1 VQAHL
6 PEADAAAVRAAE
18 TDWRA
23 AGATARLWRRDA
35 GLWTGADEASWLGW
49 LDGPARERTEIA
61 ARRALA
67 EGARRDGVRHVL
79 LLGMGGSSLCCE
91 VLARTFGAAPGAPEL
106 VVVDSTVP
114 GQVLAAE
121 ARVELDRALV
131 VVSSKSGST
140 LETDVLSRHFFERLR
155 ARLGPGGAAARFVAI
170 TDPGSS
176 LEQRARGEGWRAVV
190 AGVPD
195 VGGRFSAL
203 SPFGT
208 APAALLGVDLDEL
221 LAGAER
227 MARAC
232 GPDAPPERNPGVTLG
247 LALAALA
254 QRGRDKLTLVASPG
268 LASLGA
274 WLEQLVA
281 ESLGK
286 AGRGIVPVDGE
297 PLASPERYGDDRLF
311 VYVRL
316 VSAPAREQDAAV
328 DALARAGRP
337 VLRIDVE
344 RPAELG
350 AEFFRWEIA
359 TAVAG
364 ARLGVNPF
372 DQPDV
377 EAAKVAAR
385 RLTARYEETGE
396 LPASA
401 PLVREGA
408 LEAHADP
415 RNAAALDATTLRR
428 LVASHL
434 ARLRPHDY
442 FAVNAFVERSDAAER
457 ELAGLRRAVRD
468 AHGAATAIGFGP
480 RFLHSTGQLHKG
492 GPNSGVFLE
501 ITAEDAADLEV
512 PGRKIRFGALKDAQ
526 ALGDFEVLC
535 ERHRRA
541 LRLHVA
547 DGDAVAGLARVRQLV
562 ESVLA

>member
-1 VQAHL
+1 
-6 PEADAAAVRAAE
+6 
-18 TDWRA
+18 
-23 AGATARLWRRDA
+23 
-35 GLWTGADEASWLGW
+35 
-49 LDGPARERTEIA
+49 
-61 ARRALA
+61 
-67 EGARRDGVRHVL
+67 
-79 LLGMGGSSLCCE
+79 

-121 ARVELDRALV
+121 AQVDLGHALV

-155 ARLGPGGAAARFVAI
+155 ERLGAGAAAARFVAI

-176 LEQRARGEGWRAVV
+176 LEQRARAEGWRAVV
-190 AGVPD
+190 AGVPEI
-195 VGGRFSAL
+195 GGRFSAL

-208 APAALLGVDLDEL
+208 APAALLGVDLDDL
-221 LAGAER
+221 LARAER

-232 GPDAPPERNPGVTLG
+232 GPDAPPERSPGVGRG
-247 LALAALA
+247 LALGALA

-286 AGRGIVPVDGE
+286 LGGGIVPVDGE
-297 PLASPERYGDDRLF
+297 PLAAPDRYGDDRAF

-316 VSAPAREQDAAV
+316 ASAPAPEQDAAV
-328 DALARAGRP
+328 DLLARAGRP
-337 VLRIDVE
+337 VLWIDVE
-344 RPAELG
+344 SPAELG
-350 AEFFRWEIA
+350 AEFFRWEVA

-385 RLTARYEETGE
+385 RLTARYEESGALPEGE
-396 LPASA
+396 

-408 LEAHADP
+408 LEAHADA

-434 ARLRPHDY
+434 ARLRPGDY

-468 AHGAATAIGFGP
+468 ASRAATAVGFGP

-492 GPNSGVFLE
+492 GPNTGVFLE
-501 ITAEDAADLEV
+501 ITAEDPRDLDV

-547 DGDAVAGLARVRQLV
+547 DGDAVAGLARIRQLV
-562 ESVLA
+562 EAVLA

>member
-18 TDWRA
+18 NDWRA

-155 ARLGPGGAAARFVAI
+155 ERLGAGGAASRFVAI

-208 APAALLGVDLDEL
+208 APAALLGVDLDGL

-232 GPDAPPERNPGVTLG
+232 GPDAPPERNPGVALG

-297 PLASPERYGDDRLF
+297 PLAPPGRYGDDRLF

-316 VSAPAREQDAAV
+316 ASAPAHEQDAAV
-328 DALARAGRP
+328 EALAQAGRP

-385 RLTARYEETGE
+385 RLTARYEEAGE

-401 PLVREGA
+401 PLVREGV

-468 AHGAATAIGFGP
+468 AHGAATAVGFGP

>member
-1 VQAHL
+1 MQARL

-18 TDWRA
+18 DAWRA
-23 AGATARLWRRDA
+23 AGASARLWGRDA
-35 GLWTGADEASWLGW
+35 SLWTGADEARWLGW
-49 LDGPARERTEIA
+49 LDGPARERAEA
-61 ARRALA
+61 GARRALA
-67 EGARRDGVRHVL
+67 EGARRDGIRHVL

-121 ARVELDRALV
+121 AQVDLDHALV

-155 ARLGPGGAAARFVAI
+155 ERLGAGAAAARFVAI

-176 LEQRARGEGWRAVV
+176 LEQRARAEGWRAVV
-190 AGVPD
+190 AGVPEI
-195 VGGRFSAL
+195 GGRFSAL

-208 APAALLGVDLDEL
+208 APAALLGVDLDDL
-221 LAGAER
+221 LARAER

-232 GPDAPPERNPGVTLG
+232 GPDAPPERSPGVALG
-247 LALAALA
+247 LALGALA

-268 LASLGA
+268 LASFGA

-286 AGRGIVPVDGE
+286 LGRGIVPVDGE
-297 PLASPERYGDDRLF
+297 PLAAPDRYGDDRAF

-316 VSAPAREQDAAV
+316 ASSPAPEQDAGV
-328 DALARAGRP
+328 EALARAGRP

-344 RPAELG
+344 SPAELG

-385 RLTARYEETGE
+385 RLTARYEESGALPEGE
-396 LPASA
+396 

-408 LEAHADP
+408 LEAHADA

-434 ARLRPHDY
+434 ARLRPGDY

-468 AHGAATAIGFGP
+468 ASRAATAVGFGP

-492 GPNSGVFLE
+492 GPNTGVFLE
-501 ITAEDAADLEV
+501 ITAEDPRDLDV
-512 PGRKIRFGALKDAQ
+512 PGRKIRFGALKHAQ

-547 DGDAVAGLARVRQLV
+547 DGDAVAGLARIRQLV

>member
-1 VQAHL
+1 VQARL

-18 TDWRA
+18 DAWRA
-23 AGATARLWRRDA
+23 DGASARLWRRDA
-35 GLWTGADEASWLGW
+35 SLWTGADEARWLGW
-49 LDGPARERTEIA
+49 LDGPARERAEA
-61 ARRALA
+61 GARRALA
-67 EGARRDGVRHVL
+67 EAARRDGIRHVL

-121 ARVELDRALV
+121 AQVDLGRALV

-155 ARLGPGGAAARFVAI
+155 ERLGAGAAAARFVAI

-176 LEQRARGEGWRAVV
+176 LEQRARAEGWRAVV
-190 AGVPD
+190 AGVPEI
-195 VGGRFSAL
+195 GGRFSAL

-208 APAALLGVDLDEL
+208 APAALLGVDLDDL
-221 LAGAER
+221 LARAER

-232 GPDAPPERNPGVTLG
+232 GSDSPPERSPGVALG
-247 LALAALA
+247 LALGALA

-286 AGRGIVPVDGE
+286 LGRGIVPVDGE
-297 PLASPERYGDDRLF
+297 PLAAPDRYGDDRAF

-316 VSAPAREQDAAV
+316 ASAPAPEQDAGV
-328 DALARAGRP
+328 EALARAGQP

-344 RPAELG
+344 SPAELG

-385 RLTARYEETGE
+385 RLTARYEESGTLPEGE
-396 LPASA
+396 A
-401 PLVREGA
+401 LVREGA
-408 LEAHADP
+408 LEAHADA

-434 ARLRPHDY
+434 ARLRPGDY
-442 FAVNAFVERSDAAER
+442 FAVNAFVERSEAAER

-468 AHGAATAIGFGP
+468 ASRAATAVGFGP

-492 GPNSGVFLE
+492 GPNTGVFLE
-501 ITAEDAADLEV
+501 LTAHDPRDLDV

-535 ERHRRA
+535 ERRRRA

-547 DGDAVAGLARVRQLV
+547 DGDALAGLARIRQLV